1 MTMSGWTT
9 KTPEGLTAG
18 ESCLL
23 RWAGTTTTEVRCD
36 SHLARAGALGCA
48 VHEMAADEPPPRAR
62 ISAHTRYTPPWTDTK
77 KRTNFPGPLDSVTEP
92 EFAPPIT
99 PPPELDEE
107 VLWDGE
113 DCGLNESGT
122 LLDKSSSARRKI
134 LDTLRWRLEAEKS
147 VKIGEELK
155 FLVLEQQHEISE
167 LRAQL
172 HDSKQGSLDASTKSA
187 TTSGHTDTEQ
197 LRKDLRQAKRDNEAL
212 GRRAVAEEERADN
225 MQRSMQAVEQ
235 EKRIVEQVLVR
246 VHACPYRACRERLT
260 SISKSSK

>member
-1 MTMSGWTT
+1 MTTSGRTT

-18 ESCLL
+18 ESCLP
-23 RWAGTTTTEVRCD
+23 RWAGTTTTEVRCAE
-36 SHLARAGALGCA
+36 HLATCRRPA
-48 VHEMAADEPPPRAR
+48 VREIAADEHPPRALT
-62 ISAHTRYTPPWTDTK
+62 SAHTRYPLPWTDATK
-77 KRTNFPGPLDSVTEP
+77 THGWPSPLDSDTER

-99 PPPELDEE
+99 PPPELDDE

-113 DCGLNESGT
+113 NCGLNESGT
-122 LLDKSSSARRKI
+122 LLDKSSSARRKV

-172 HDSKQGSLDASTKSA
+172 HDSKQESLGASTKSA
-187 TTSGHTDTEQ
+187 TTIGHTDTEQ
-197 LRKDLRQAKRDNEAL
+197 LRKDLRQAKRDSEAL

-225 MQRSMQAVEQ
+225 MQRSVQAVEQ
-235 EKRIVEQVLVR
+235 EKRIVEQVLAR
-246 VHACPYRACRERLT
+246 VHACPYRACRCVVAPAE
-260 SISKSSK
+260 SW

>member
-1 MTMSGWTT
+1 MGWYHDD
-9 KTPEGLTAG
+9 G
-18 ESCLL
+18 
-23 RWAGTTTTEVRCD
+23 
-36 SHLARAGALGCA
+36 GALHRAFGA
-48 VHEMAADEPPPRAR
+48 VRAPWDARFVRWQLTSPPPPRVHICTHA
-62 ISAHTRYTPPWTDTK
+62 YPPPWTDTK
-77 KRTNFPGPLDSVTEP
+77 TTHGWPSPLDSDTER
-92 EFAPPIT
+92 EPPIT
-99 PPPELDEE
+99 PPPELDDE

-113 DCGLNESGT
+113 DCCGLNESGT
-122 LLDKSSSARRKI
+122 LLDKSSNARRKV

-172 HDSKQGSLDASTKSA
+172 HDSKQGSLDASMKSA
-187 TTSGHTDTEQ
+187 TTSGHTDMEQ

-225 MQRSMQAVEQ
+225 MQRSVQAVEQ
-235 EKRIVEQVLVR
+235 EKRIVEQVLAR
-246 VHACPYRACRERLT
+246 VHACPYRACRCVVANANLDDRLT